1 MKKYILGLIVIIGL
15 LVLVGCGG
23 TKSKVD
29 VRSEE
34 NIYAISAVSGVESIL
49 SNNSLITLN
58 SKNKDMEDVEFND
71 ENMDIML
78 AFLNDK
84 AFKVEVKESDK
95 EEYKFLI
102 NITINND
109 QVFDFYYNE
118 SLIKEEIDEEEI
130 EQKYSINGIILNNDI
145 MYTVEGF
152 KEIEIENEENEV
164 EEEFSLDLRIS
175 LGENNYTR
183 LKYEVETETEDN
195 KTELEKVFKT
205 HFFKDGKMV
214 KKIHFDFE
222 MEDNDLAIKLQVF
235 EANEIKI
242 YRLKLNDDKESGV
255 IKFFVKGEELI
266 NRGEREFII
275 VTDESGVITYQYK

>member
-1 MKKYILGLIVIIGL
+1 MKKYILGLIVTIGL

-34 NIYAISAVSGVESIL
+34 NIYAISAVSGVDSIL

-175 LGENNYTR
+175 LDENNYTR

>member
-1 MKKYILGLIVIIGL
+1 MKKYILGLIVTIGL

-152 KEIEIENEENEV
+152 KEIEIENVENEV

-175 LGENNYTR
+175 LDENNYTR

-205 HFFKDGKMV
+205 HFFRDGKMV

>member
-1 MKKYILGLIVIIGL
+1 MKKYILGLIVTIGL

-29 VRSEE
+29 ARSEE

-152 KEIEIENEENEV
+152 KESEIENEV

-175 LGENNYTR
+175 LDENNYTR

>member
-1 MKKYILGLIVIIGL
+1 MKKYILGLIVTIGL

-175 LGENNYTR
+175 LDENNYTR

-266 NRGEREFII
+266 NKGEKEFII

>member
-1 MKKYILGLIVIIGL
+1 MKKYILGLIVTIGL

-145 MYTVEGF
+145 MYTVKGF

-175 LGENNYTR
+175 LDENNYTR

>member
-1 MKKYILGLIVIIGL
+1 MKKYILGLIVTIGL

-175 LGENNYTR
+175 LDENNYTR

>member
-1 MKKYILGLIVIIGL
+1 MKKYILGLIVTIGL

-175 LGENNYTR
+175 LDENNYTR

-266 NRGEREFII
+266 NKGEREFII

>member
-1 MKKYILGLIVIIGL
+1 MKKYILGLIVTIGL

-29 VRSEE
+29 VRSEQ
-34 NIYAISAVSGVESIL
+34 NIYAISAVSCVESIL

-175 LGENNYTR
+175 LDENNYTR

-205 HFFKDGKMV
+205 HFFRDGKMV